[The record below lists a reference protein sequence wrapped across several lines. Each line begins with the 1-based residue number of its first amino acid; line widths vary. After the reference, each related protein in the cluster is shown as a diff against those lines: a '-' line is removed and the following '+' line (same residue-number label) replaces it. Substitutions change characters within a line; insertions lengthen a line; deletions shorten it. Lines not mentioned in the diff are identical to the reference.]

1 MSSNLMDTEI
11 GGEQTQY
18 EGYKGLNDGHKKSGG
33 QMGTPTSTPSNASA
47 SAERG
52 AQTAEN
58 IRYGQA
64 VSEQG
69 VGGFT
74 TGSDGVAKQE
84 GGGAGAGGVDEGG
97 MDKQGE
103 ESRVQ
108 QGYGG
113 AGDMDRTVGG

>member
-18 EGYKGLNDGHKKSGG
+18 EGYKGLNDEHKKSGG
-33 QMGTPTSTPSNASA
+33 QMGTPTSTPKDTSSA

-74 TGSDGVAKQE
+74 TGSDGVAAQE
-84 GGGAGAGGVDEGG
+84 SGSGGAGGVDEEA
-97 MDKQGE
+97 K

-113 AGDMDRTVGG
+113 EGDMDRTVGG